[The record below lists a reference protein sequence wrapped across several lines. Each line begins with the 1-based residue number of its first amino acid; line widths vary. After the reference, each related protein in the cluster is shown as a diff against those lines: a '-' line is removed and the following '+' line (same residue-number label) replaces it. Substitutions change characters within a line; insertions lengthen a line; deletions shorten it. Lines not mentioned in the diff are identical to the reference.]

1 MFILPLSFIAPFGA
15 VREGFICASQGHL
28 SREQVTRFSRRF
40 FRIPAKCRGNSCT
53 TLAMLPDAKLRA
65 YKPDRTGSVRII
77 CIKEIT
83 RDKNSLDICV
93 NEDF

>member
-1 MFILPLSFIAPFGA
+1 MFILPLPFIDPFGA

-40 FRIPAKCRGNSCT
+40 FRVPAKCRGTSGM

-65 YKPDRTGSVRII
+65 YNPGRTGSGE
-77 CIKEIT
+77 K
-83 RDKNSLDICV
+83 
-93 NEDF
+93 